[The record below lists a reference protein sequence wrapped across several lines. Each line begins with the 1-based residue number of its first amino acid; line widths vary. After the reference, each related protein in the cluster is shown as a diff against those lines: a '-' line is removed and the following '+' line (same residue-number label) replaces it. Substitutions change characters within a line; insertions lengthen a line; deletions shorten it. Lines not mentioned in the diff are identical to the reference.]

1 MAVQAA
7 ITMYKQEMIAQ
18 FERRRS
24 LLSMAPMKESMANGL
39 NVVWL
44 INGSGGDTAVT
55 RGQNGLIPY
64 GQTSNTQIT
73 ATLVE
78 KHAAKRITGFDVFAS
93 QGNQRQALQD
103 ASYAIIR
110 RNMDDTI
117 LAELGNATQD
127 YGTASTPL
135 DLDTILGAQAAL
147 GYANVPTDEIENMY
161 CVISPG
167 AFVYLKKTT
176 EFSSGDYVDVKP
188 YNSNTGSVGSV
199 FRWSGLNFVVSN
211 AIVGSQTNSE
221 LLYMFHRGALGYATN
236 TGEEQIKADYNEEQ
250 DYSWSRATIYHAAKI
265 LQDSGIIKIT
275 HDGSGFVTT

>member
-7 ITMYKQEMIAQ
+7 ITVYKQEMVAQ

-24 LLSMAPMKESMANGL
+24 LLSMCPMKESMKNGL

-44 INGSGGDTAVT
+44 INGSGGDVAVT

-64 GQTSNTQIT
+64 GQTANTQIT
-73 ATLVE
+73 ATLIE

-93 QGNQRQALQD
+93 QGNQTQALQD
-103 ASYAIIR
+103 ASFAIIR

-127 YGTASTPL
+127 FGTASTTL
-135 DLDTILGAQAAL
+135 DLATILGAQAVL
-147 GYANVPTDEIENMY
+147 GYNNVPTDEVENMF
-161 CVISPG
+161 CVLSPG
-167 AFVYLKKTT
+167 AFMYLKQTT

-188 YNSNTGSVGSV
+188 YNSNTGAVGAT
-199 FRWSGLNFVVSN
+199 FRWSGLNFIVSS
-211 AIVGSQTNSE
+211 AIAGAQTSSE
-221 LLYMFHRGALGYATN
+221 LLYMFHRSALGYATN
-236 TGEEQIKADYNEEQ
+236 TGEESIKANYNEEQ

-275 HDGSGFVTT
+275 HDGSGLVTT